1 MNLAKHRNVQFC
13 KLDKLTQHIRS
24 NNYER
29 HVQVMVKG
37 EPKFFEVVKTKKSIT
52 DKVPI
57 ATAFFILGN
66 AKLTVL
72 EFISDMLV
80 CIDPR
85 SYRLLYMGK
94 ENFVRINKN

>member
-1 MNLAKHRNVQFC
+1 MNLSKHRNVQFC
-13 KLDKLTQHIRS
+13 KLDKLSKHVRS
-24 NNYER
+24 PHYDR
-29 HVQVMVKG
+29 HDLVMVNG

-72 EFISDMLV
+72 QFISDMLT
-80 CIDPR
+80 CINPT
-85 SYRLLYMGK
+85 SYRILYMGK
-94 ENFVRINKN
+94 RVF